1 MKKIIFTLF
10 LLLGFLSSSL
20 LFAGAVISDFRG
32 EAGFNRVE
40 LKWIAAAETNLKG
53 YRIYRSLDG
62 VTYENIAFVKAKT
75 NESGEKT
82 YTYID
87 KSVFKSTGRSYY
99 YKLQF
104 VDNDESTI
112 DYEKV
117 VVVEP
122 KISAAR
128 HTWGSIKAMFR

>member
-1 MKKIIFTLF
+1 MKKILVYIFSVF
-10 LLLGFLSSSL
+10 LIVSSL
-20 LFAGAVISDFRG
+20 YAGAVVTDFRG

-40 LKWIAAAETNLKG
+40 LKWIVAAETNLKG
-53 YRIYRSLDG
+53 YRIFRSLDG
-62 VTYENIAFVKAKT
+62 VSYENIAFVKAKSAD
-75 NESGEKT
+75 SGEKT
-82 YTYID
+82 YIYVD

-104 VDNDESTI
+104 VNADETTT
-112 DYEKV
+112 DFDKV